1 LTNISNRDII
11 RVSKGK
17 KENKMISIYTNN
29 VQIILTYQESYMDDK
44 PFRFSMPKAVNMNV
58 NEFVDAQKWE
68 IANTLDP
75 LHDGLKYHE
84 YLALYPTLKSWN
96 EIVLG
101 MKGQKELSQ
110 ADKNKLNF
118 IKEALKIPMVYKYV
132 DFINAYDDMKNSK

>member
-1 LTNISNRDII
+1 ML
-11 RVSKGK
+11 
-17 KENKMISIYTNN
+17 SIYTNN

-44 PFRFSMPKAVNMNV
+44 PFRFSMPKAVDMNV
-58 NEFVDAQKWE
+58 NEFIDAQKWE

-75 LHDGLKYHE
+75 FDGLKYHE

-96 EIVLG
+96 EIVLRL
-101 MKGQKELSQ
+101 KGQKELSQ